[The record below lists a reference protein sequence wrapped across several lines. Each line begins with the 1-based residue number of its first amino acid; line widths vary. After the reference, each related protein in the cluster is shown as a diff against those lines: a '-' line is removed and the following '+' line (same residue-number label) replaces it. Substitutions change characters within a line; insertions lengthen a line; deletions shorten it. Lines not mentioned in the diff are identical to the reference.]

1 MIKYILN
8 IFASDR
14 LADGDDR
21 NAVIELLG
29 QPSKT
34 KSSHQKVCSERVG
47 SAITFLCSDSSDFAP
62 KESVLFALNSLSN
75 LVKSR
80 LGIIRFLETGEMGD
94 LSTKQMAE
102 LFDEIDNQVEKLED
116 DVNNYIKES
125 GRLSKQTQ
133 ENSRMHRQ
141 RVSDNFDDFEEV

>member
-8 IFASDR
+8 LFASDR

-47 SAITFLCSDSSDFAP
+47 SVITFLCSDSSDFAP
-62 KESVLFALNSLSN
+62 KESVLL
-75 LVKSR
+75 
-80 LGIIRFLETGEMGD
+80 
-94 LSTKQMAE
+94 LST
-102 LFDEIDNQVEKLED
+102 
-116 DVNNYIKES
+116 
-125 GRLSKQTQ
+125 LSPIW
-133 ENSRMHRQ
+133 
-141 RVSDNFDDFEEV
+141 

>member
-8 IFASDR
+8 LFSSDR
-14 LADGDDR
+14 LVDGDDR

-34 KSSHQKVCSERVG
+34 KSSHQKVCSERGG
-47 SAITFLCSDSSDFAP
+47 SAITFLSAEDSVKYSA
-62 KESVLFALNSLSN
+62 VALNSLSN

-80 LGIIRFLETGEMGD
+80 LGIIRFLATGEMGD

-141 RVSDNFDDFEEV
+141 RVSDNFDDSEEV

>member
-8 IFASDR
+8 LFSSDR
-14 LADGDDR
+14 LVDGDDR

-47 SAITFLCSDSSDFAP
+47 SAISFLSAEDSVKHSA
-62 KESVLFALNSLSN
+62 VALNSLSN

-80 LGIIRFLETGEMGD
+80 LGVIRFLATGEMGD

-102 LFDEIDNQVEKLED
+102 LFDEIDNQVEELENEINSYD
-116 DVNNYIKES
+116 NRFGVLAK
-125 GRLSKQTQ
+125 KQDCKQ
-133 ENSRMHRQ
+133 
-141 RVSDNFDDFEEV
+141 

>member
-8 IFASDR
+8 LFASDR
-14 LADGDDR
+14 LAGGDDR

-47 SAITFLCSDSSDFAP
+47 SAITFLSAEDSVKYSA
-62 KESVLFALNSLSN
+62 VALNSLSN

-80 LGIIRFLETGEMGD
+80 LGIIRFLATGEMGD

-141 RVSDNFDDFEEV
+141 RISDNFDDFKEV

>member
-8 IFASDR
+8 LFSSDR
-14 LADGDDR
+14 LAGGDDR

-47 SAITFLCSDSSDFAP
+47 SVIIGSAEDSVKYSA
-62 KESVLFALNSLSN
+62 VALNSLSN

-80 LGIIRFLETGEMGD
+80 LGIIRFLATGEMGD

-133 ENSRMHRQ
+133 KNDRMHKQ
-141 RVSDNFDDFEEV
+141 RVSDNFDDFKEV

>member
-8 IFASDR
+8 LFASDR

-47 SAITFLCSDSSDFAP
+47 SAISFLSAGDSVKHSA
-62 KESVLFALNSLSN
+62 VALNSLSN

-80 LGIIRFLETGEMGD
+80 LGVIRFLATGEMGD
-94 LSTKQMAE
+94 LSTEQMAE
-102 LFDEIDNQVEKLED
+102 LFDEIDNQVEKLENEINSYD
-116 DVNNYIKES
+116 NRFGVLAK
-125 GRLSKQTQ
+125 KQDCKQ
-133 ENSRMHRQ
+133 
-141 RVSDNFDDFEEV
+141 